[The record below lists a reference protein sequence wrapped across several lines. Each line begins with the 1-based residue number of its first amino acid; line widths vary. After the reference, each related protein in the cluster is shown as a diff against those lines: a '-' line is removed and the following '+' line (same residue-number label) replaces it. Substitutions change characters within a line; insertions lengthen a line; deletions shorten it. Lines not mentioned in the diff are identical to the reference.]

1 MGGGPMGGPGGPM
14 GGPMGGPGGSLGPG
28 GPMGAPAMPNQRNF
42 HFAQRRLSAF
52 DRCRLLRAL

>member
-1 MGGGPMGGPGGPM
+1 MGGPGGPM